1 MPIDAPR
8 REAPGDPES
17 EVVARAQGGDVQAFG
32 RIYHAYSGRVH
43 ALCWR
48 IVGNPERAE
57 ELTQEVF
64 VRAWR
69 NLHAFQGRSR
79 FFTWLYRIA
88 VNLAT
93 DVLRAERRRGEREVP
108 IERIDVWAEDAADTL
123 PPVVGRE
130 PEPETRLALE
140 AAIATLPAGA
150 RAVFV
155 LHDVEGFRHDE
166 IAQTLG
172 IAPGTSKAQLHRAR
186 RLLRQRLSDHEA

>member
-8 REAPGDPES
+8 REAPADPES

-32 RIYHAYSGRVH
+32 RIYHAYAGRVH

-48 IVGNPERAE
+48 ISGNRQRAE

-93 DVLRAERRRGEREVP
+93 DALRADRRREEREMP
-108 IERIDVWAEDAADTL
+108 IDRIDAWADDVSQAIQPAA
-123 PPVVGRE
+123 PPL
-130 PEPETRLALE
+130 EPETRLALE
-140 AAIATLPAGA
+140 AAVATLPAGA

-166 IAQTLG
+166 IAQALG
-172 IAPGTSKAQLHRAR
+172 IATGTSKAQLHRAR
-186 RLLRQRLSDHEA
+186 RLLRQKLGDHDA

>member
-8 REAPGDPES
+8 REAPADPES
-17 EVVARAQGGDVQAFG
+17 EVVARAQAGDVQAFG
-32 RIYHAYSGRVH
+32 RIYHAYAGRVH

-48 IVGNPERAE
+48 IAGNPQRAE

-93 DVLRAERRRGEREVP
+93 DALRADRRREQHEMP
-108 IERIDVWAEDAADTL
+108 IERMEAWAEDAADR
-123 PPVVGRE
+123 PQPVAGRTD
-130 PEPETRLALE
+130 EPETRLALE
-140 AAIATLPAGA
+140 AAIATLPPGA

-155 LHDVEGFRHDE
+155 LHDVEGFRHHE

-186 RLLRQRLSDHEA
+186 RLLRQRLGEP